1 MNLNELQGRFAD
13 FDDFAMELS
22 DPGFAPKFVF
32 IEPKYSADKFDVEG
46 PGHFQCGNSMHP
58 VDDVTHGEQ
67 LIKTVYESIRNS
79 PHWDKSLLVIT
90 FDEHGGFYD
99 HVKPPSAIPPGDVVT
114 ESYVQYGFTY
124 DVLGVRVPALAI
136 SPLIGRG
143 VIDHTQYDHTSILAT
158 VERLFGTRNL
168 TNRDN
173 AANDVLH
180 LLSLTEPRSDTPTS
194 LPPPAINPHPM
205 NCGQDDL
212 ESLLEQRSALRTARD
227 EAIYGGE
234 RVPPSPMTPTQVG
247 FTQVALLR
255 VLNDVQE
262 PERSRW
268 IERYKAVDS
277 SIDAALFMV
286 DAKIEVRHHVNPP
299 DATNDLGGSV
309 P

>member
-32 IEPKYSADKFDVEG
+32 IEPKYSADKIDVEG

-136 SPLIGRG
+136 SPLYRAWRYRSHSVRPYVDTGHRRAP
-143 VIDHTQYDHTSILAT
+143 L
-158 VERLFGTRNL
+158 RNPQS
-168 TNRDN
+168 DQ
-173 AANDVLH
+173 
-180 LLSLTEPRSDTPTS
+180 PRQ
-194 LPPPAINPHPM
+194 
-205 NCGQDDL
+205 CRQ
-212 ESLLEQRSALRTARD
+212 
-227 EAIYGGE
+227 
-234 RVPPSPMTPTQVG
+234 
-247 FTQVALLR
+247 
-255 VLNDVQE
+255 
-262 PERSRW
+262 
-268 IERYKAVDS
+268 
-277 SIDAALFMV
+277 
-286 DAKIEVRHHVNPP
+286 
-299 DATNDLGGSV
+299 
-309 P
+309 